1 MASVLRAQL
10 GLLIRLIDTTTG
22 AAVEESNVQ
31 FFVNGLK
38 ARPAPRGDGCF
49 VFINIER
56 INFRLDVEAFGFEK
70 AGIDVRYEELED
82 RIPTCDI
89 FLIPSERNAKGGTV
103 IGIFGNLPFLEAM
116 EAVDLNRPVCRLSDY
131 KEKKCQ
137 MSVIK
142 QAGRILDMSYGHYG
156 LLQADGNSYEKLFVS
171 ETDAVSIIQ
180 LKEALQMPYT
190 VNAPIFRIV
199 FGSVDKEGNYLLRVR
214 DDSKD
219 QKYLIRYVYRA
230 EVYYQQ
236 VDLHDPASCVLTQHP
251 VVEGAAA
258 KRKTKKKAETDE

>member
-1 MASVLRAQL
+1 
-10 GLLIRLIDTTTG
+10 
-22 AAVEESNVQ
+22 
-31 FFVNGLK
+31 VNGQS

-56 INFRLDVEAFGFEK
+56 TDFRLDAVVAGYEK
-70 AGIDVRYEELED
+70 YSVNVCFEELDD

-103 IGIFGNLPFLEAM
+103 IGIFGNLPFLEAI

-131 KEKKCQ
+131 TEKKRK

-156 LLQADGNSYEKLFVS
+156 LLQADGKSYEKLYVS
-171 ETDAVSIIQ
+171 ETDAVSSII
-180 LKEALQMPYT
+180 LKETLKLPYT
-190 VNAPIFRIV
+190 VNAPIARIV
-199 FGSVDKEGNYLLRVR
+199 FGSVDAEGNYLLRVR
-214 DDSKD
+214 DDSRD
-219 QKYLIRYVYRA
+219 LQYLIRYVYKS

-236 VDLHDPASCVLTQHP
+236 VDLHDPAGCVLTQHP
-251 VVEGAAA
+251 AESS
-258 KRKTKKKAETDE
+258 TKKKSSARTKKKEDQE